1 MVEEIYLVRPDGG
14 ETLLSSSFDPGDL
27 GALWEWCCYTKP
39 IGPNVRVAYRQD
51 SQVGCRVTTT
61 GTESE
66 SLRAE
71 LAEPQ
76 PTFEDESVKA
86 VALTQR

>member
-27 GALWEWCCYTKP
+27 EPLWEWCCYTKP
-39 IGPNVRVAYRQD
+39 IGPSVRIAYRQD
-51 SQVGCRVTTT
+51 SQAGCRVTTA

-66 SLRAE
+66 SPRAE
-71 LAEPQ
+71 SAERQ
-76 PTFEDESVKA
+76 RTLEDEPIKA
-86 VALTQR
+86 VR